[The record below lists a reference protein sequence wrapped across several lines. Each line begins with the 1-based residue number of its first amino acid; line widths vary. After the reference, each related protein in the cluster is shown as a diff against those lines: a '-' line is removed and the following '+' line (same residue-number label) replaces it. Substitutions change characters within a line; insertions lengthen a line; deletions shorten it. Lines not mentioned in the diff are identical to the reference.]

1 MTRWFL
7 YLIRT
12 KNGALYTGI
21 TTDVARRVA
30 EHGGTDGRGAKY
42 LRAKGPLQVAYQV
55 EIGSRELAL
64 KVEHRMKG
72 LPKGM
77 KEAIVR
83 SDPSDS
89 ELLRLLSLDAP
100 RGPA

>member
-12 KNGALYTGI
+12 RDGTLYTGI
-21 TTDVARRVA
+21 TTDVARRLS

-42 LRAKGPLQVAYQV
+42 LRAKGPLQVAYQI

-64 KVEHRMKG
+64 KVERRIKG
-72 LPKGM
+72 LPKPK
-77 KEAIVR
+77 KESIVN
-83 SDPSDS
+83 SDPTAGN
-89 ELLRLLSLDAP
+89 LLQILGLDEAP
-100 RGPA
+100 